1 MIQVI
6 ARGEATIV
14 ALLDK
19 QETEYLQKAKLP
31 Y

>member
-19 QETEYLQKAKLP
+19 RETEYLQKAKLA